1 MNEKEICVIMC
12 VNNEK
17 YMQEAAY
24 YITQLHIPDGYEIS
38 FLTIADARSM
48 TAGYN
53 EAMQASNAK
62 YKVYLHQDTFIL
74 NPYFLDDCIRIFESD
89 TKIGMIGMIGIPQ
102 MPESGI
108 MWDGRQYGRVL
119 ETHIFETIIRGN
131 GFNKELNC
139 LDVEA
144 VDGLLLMTS
153 YDLPWREDL
162 FDHWDFYDASQ
173 AMEFWKKGY
182 RVVIPQMKDP
192 WVLHDCGLLNKDR
205 YEQERQKY
213 IKEYLGENR
222 IQTAAKPRKE
232 IVFLPYKASMWDSLE
247 SVWKKEC
254 EDLQNDVYVIPIPYF
269 DKNQNG
275 KVCAMHY
282 EGDQFPDYV
291 PITPYQEYSI
301 EKKHPDRIYIHNP
314 YDEHNIVTTVHP
326 NYYAAKLREQT
337 GELIYIPYFVLE
349 EKEFY
354 DLAAISHF
362 ATTSGVVNA
371 HKVIV
376 QSDAM
381 KKAYI
386 EALVQWAGEESRSIW
401 EKKMEG
407 SGSPKLEKLKNTKK
421 EELEIPEEWKNIIDR
436 GDGERKKIILYNN
449 SIGTFLR
456 EQKKVIEKIQRVLL
470 IFEEQQER
478 IALLWRP
485 HPLMEAT
492 IKSTCPELW
501 EEYERIVRNY
511 KEAQWSI
518 YDDTA
523 DLDRAVVL
531 SDAYYG
537 DMSSVVELFKVLNK
551 PIMIQEVEC

>member
-1 MNEKEICVIMC
+1 MNEKEICFIMC

-17 YMQEAAY
+17 YMEEAAY
-24 YITQLHIPDGYEIS
+24 YITQLHIPDGYELS
-38 FLTIADARSM
+38 LLTIADAGSM

-53 EAMQASNAK
+53 EAMQASDAK

-89 TKIGMIGMIGIPQ
+89 PRIGMIGMIGIPQ

-108 MWDGRQYGRVL
+108 MWDGRQYGEVL
-119 ETHIFETIIRGN
+119 ETHIFETVIRGN

-144 VDGLLLMTS
+144 ADGLLLMTS

-173 AMEFWKKGY
+173 AMEFLKKGY
-182 RVVIPQMKDP
+182 RVVVPQMEDP

-254 EDLQNDVYVIPIPYF
+254 EDPQNDVYVIPIPYF
-269 DKNQNG
+269 DKDQNG

-291 PITPYQEYSI
+291 PITPYQEYSM
-301 EKKHPDRIYIHNP
+301 ENRHPDRIYIHNP

-326 NYYAAKLREQT
+326 DYYSSKLREQT
-337 GELIYIPYFVLE
+337 KELIYIPYFVLE
-349 EKEFY
+349 EKEY
-354 DLAAISHF
+354 YAPAEISHF
-362 ATTSGVVNA
+362 ATTPGVVNA
-371 HKVIV
+371 HRVIV
-376 QSDAM
+376 QSEAM
-381 KKAYI
+381 KKAYV
-386 EALVQWAGEESRSIW
+386 EALVQWAGEESRPIW

-407 SGSPKLEKLKNTKK
+407 TGSPKLEKLKSTKK
-421 EELEIPEEWKNIIDR
+421 EELEIPEEWKNIIDQ

-449 SIGTFLR
+449 SIGTFLKER
-456 EQKKVIEKIQRVLL
+456 KKEIEKIQRVLR
-470 IFEEQQER
+470 IFEEQQEK

-501 EEYERIVRNY
+501 EEYERIVQNY
-511 KEAQWSI
+511 KEAKWGI

-537 DMSSVVELFKVLNK
+537 DMSSVVELFKVLKK
-551 PIMIQEVEC
+551 PIMIQNVEC

>member
-1 MNEKEICVIMC
+1 MNEKEICFIMC

-17 YMQEAAY
+17 YMEEAAY

-74 NPYFLDDCIRIFESD
+74 NSYFLDDCIRIFESD
-89 TKIGMIGMIGIPQ
+89 AKIGMIGMIGIPQ

-108 MWDGRQYGRVL
+108 MWDGRQYGKVL

-139 LDVEA
+139 LDAEA
-144 VDGLLLMTS
+144 IDGLLLMTS

-162 FDHWDFYDASQ
+162 FAHWDFYDASQ
-173 AMEFWKKGY
+173 AMEFLKKGY

-222 IQTAAKPRKE
+222 IQAAAKPRKE

-269 DKNQNG
+269 DKDQNG

-291 PITPYQEYSI
+291 PITSYQEYSI

-314 YDEHNIVTTVHP
+314 YDEHNIITTVHP
-326 NYYAAKLREQT
+326 DYYAAKLREQT
-337 GELIYIPYFVLE
+337 EELIYIPYFVLE

-362 ATTSGVVNA
+362 ATTPGVVNA

-381 KKAYI
+381 KKAYV
-386 EALVQWAGEESRSIW
+386 EALVQWAGEKSRPIW
-401 EKKMEG
+401 EKKIEG
-407 SGSPKLEKLKNTKK
+407 TGSPKLEKLKNTKK
-421 EELEIPEEWKNIIDR
+421 EELEIPEEWKNIIDQ

-478 IALLWRP
+478 IVLLWRP

-492 IKSTCPELW
+492 IKSTCPELR
-501 EEYERIVRNY
+501 EEYERIVQNY
-511 KEAQWSI
+511 KEAKWGI

-537 DMSSVVELFKVLNK
+537 DMSSVVELFKVLKK
-551 PIMIQEVEC
+551 PIMIQNVNC